1 MYHKKL
7 DDKREET
14 DKGGDQTTNRG
25 RGLMREKNSK
35 MKKK

>member
-1 MYHKKL
+1 MYIHKKL
-7 DDKREET
+7 DDR
-14 DKGGDQTTNRG
+14 GGDQTTNRG